1 LENKN
6 NDGDNPRKVER
17 LILIIYTIYSTSM
30 IIMSAAKGW
39 DSWVSFFLLAA
50 LTSCWIVHISKYKDY
65 VFRAKFIGAMTQ
77 VSFFLYAHRAED
89 VAGGLPIFTAFV
101 IFLGLF
107 GVIDVIYITMFSA
120 VMIFFYHGVIVDT
133 IPWSTSGEILVALA
147 QMGNVATVECVV
159 WIWVKKRNEGE
170 AHMQKMIDDLQAAE
184 SSKDEFLANVS
195 HEIRTPINTICGMS
209 EIVLREELPY
219 SIKENVFNIQTA
231 GRNLMAVVSDILDF
245 SELQSG
251 KMELEEEAYNITS
264 TINDIINMSLARKSE
279 KKIELIVDCD
289 ANIPS
294 VLQGDEKKLR
304 RVILNLV
311 DNAIKFTEAGGVSI
325 HVGFRR
331 EKYGINLLVTVK
343 DTGIGISEEDLEKM
357 FTGFN
362 QVDASTSRMEGGV
375 GLGLAISHALVR
387 KMGGVITIKSKLGK
401 GTTVK
406 FVVPQ
411 KVLDETPIAAL
422 NDRGNVNVAT
432 YIDMEQFDMM
442 EIRDEYTT
450 MISHIVE
457 QLKGKCQVCRNLAE
471 LQRREEK
478 ESFSHVF
485 TSFAEYSQ
493 YTEYFDA
500 LSERTHVLV
509 VLEHSEEKYIN
520 NPKLLKIYKPFYIL
534 SIVTVLNGT
543 ENGRSW
549 EIDRNMEK
557 FATRNTHILVV
568 DDNRMNIRVAEG
580 LLAHYNIKVSV
591 ATSGKEALEKITE
604 DKFDFVFMDHMMPEM
619 DGVETMHRIRQKV
632 GTYYKHVPIIALTA
646 NAVAG
651 TREQLLAEGF
661 NDFLEKPIER
671 SVLERVLKRNLDSD
685 KIVMRVADDESRESI
700 AEVTNSENGT
710 ENVLLKQ
717 LVSEGLDVKKGILY
731 CSGFEQYVRVLQG
744 HCIEWTESAMKLQKI
759 FERRDWKNYT
769 IEVHGIKGAMSS
781 IGAIE
786 LSEKA
791 RQLELAGKESRIDYI
806 LQNHQDLM
814 QAYQRLFGRLSDNRN
829 LCPKQI
835 TEDDTGAA
843 SAVSG
848 KNADELRTL
857 NADEFE
863 NLLEKMEDATYD
875 LNESI
880 ILQVLDELQ
889 ECCYEGESLFDGV
902 QQARRKVEGSDYLS
916 ATELLKRLKSK
927 LSGGVKEQ

>member
-1 LENKN
+1 MGDSNYS
-6 NDGDNPRKVER
+6 GDNPRKTER
-17 LILIIYTIYSTSM
+17 LILIIYTIYSASM
-30 IIMSAAKGW
+30 IVMSAARGW
-39 DSWVSFFLLAA
+39 ESWVGFFLLAA
-50 LTSCWIVHISKYKDY
+50 LAAAWIVFISKYKSHLT
-65 VFRAKFIGAMTQ
+65 RARFIAAMTQ
-77 VSFFLYAHRAED
+77 VSFFLYAHQAED
-89 VAGGLPIFTAFV
+89 IAGGLPIFIAFV
-101 IFLGLF
+101 VFLGLF
-107 GVIDVIYITMFSA
+107 ECLDVIYITMYSA
-120 VMIFFYHGVIVDT
+120 VMVFFYHGVIVDS
-133 IPWSTSGEILVALA
+133 IPWSTTSDILVAAA
-147 QMGNVATVECVV
+147 QVGNVVTVELAV
-159 WIWVKKRNEGE
+159 WIWVKKRIESRN
-170 AHMQKMIDDLQAAE
+170 HMQQVIDELKAAE
-184 SSKDEFLANVS
+184 NSKDEFLANVS

-219 SIKENVFNIQTA
+219 SIKENVLNIQTA
-231 GRNLMAVVSDILDF
+231 GRNLMSVVSDILDF

-289 ANIPS
+289 ANIPCA
-294 VLQGDEKKLR
+294 LQGDEKKMR

-331 EKYGINLLVTVK
+331 EKYGINLLITVK

-362 QVDASTSRMEGGV
+362 QVDASTSRMEGGI
-375 GLGLAISHALVR
+375 GLGLAISHALVK

-442 EIRDEYTT
+442 EIRDEYTA
-450 MISHIVE
+450 MITHIVE
-457 QLKGKCQVCRNLAE
+457 QLKGKCHVCRNLAE
-471 LQRREEK
+471 LQRWEEK
-478 ESFSHVF
+478 ERFSHVF

-500 LSERTHVLV
+500 LSHRTHVIV

-534 SIVTVLNGT
+534 SIVSVLNGT
-543 ENGRSW
+543 ESGKSQLT
-549 EIDRNMEK
+549 DRNAEK
-557 FATRNTHILVV
+557 FTTRNTHILVV

-580 LLAHYNIKVSV
+580 LLAHYNIKVSI
-591 ATSGKEALEKITE
+591 ATSGREALEKITE
-604 DKFDFVFMDHMMPEM
+604 ANYDFVFMDHMMPEM

-671 SVLERVLKRNLDSD
+671 SVLERVLKRNLDPE
-685 KIVMRVADDESRESI
+685 KIVLRDGNDVTEENTVDVAGG
-700 AEVTNSENGT
+700 ENRT
-710 ENVLLKQ
+710 ENTLMEQ
-717 LVSEGLDVKKGILY
+717 LTAEGLDVKKGILY
-731 CSGFEQYVRVLQG
+731 CSGVKQYIHVLQG
-744 HCIEWTESAMKLQKI
+744 HCMDWTESAMKLQMI
-759 FERRDWKNYT
+759 FEKRDWKNYT

-781 IGAIE
+781 IGALE

-791 RQLELAGKESRIDYI
+791 RQLELAGKESRIEYI
-806 LQNHQDLM
+806 LENHQELV
-814 QAYQRLFGRLSDNRN
+814 QSYQRLFTRLSNNRN
-829 LCPKQI
+829 LCPEQI
-835 TEDDTGAA
+835 MQSGSGAENTENDKALE
-843 SAVSG
+843 
-848 KNADELRTL
+848 KLRQL
-857 NADEFE
+857 EMDAFE
-863 NLLEKMEDATYD
+863 ALLVKMEDATYD
-875 LNESI
+875 LDKNAI
-880 ILQVLDELQ
+880 MQVLDEL
-889 ECCYEGESLFDGV
+889 ETCRCGEVVLFEVV

-916 ATELLKRLKSK
+916 ATELLMRLKTK
-927 LSGGVKEQ
+927 LSGGEK